1 MLNRIVIQHESFKL
15 IFSVSVTS
23 NVRRHLMRVVTYS
36 DPIEIIK
43 QVLIQNYYVL
53 LLNST
58 KEVFDRLIRVHYC
71 MFFEI

>member
-36 DPIEIIK
+36 VTIEIIK

-58 KEVFDRLIRVHYC
+58 KEVFDRLISVYYC

>member
-1 MLNRIVIQHESFKL
+1 
-15 IFSVSVTS
+15 
-23 NVRRHLMRVVTYS
+23 MRVVTYS

-58 KEVFDRLIRVHYC
+58 KEVFDRLISVYYC

>member
-36 DPIEIIK
+36 DTIEIIK

-53 LLNST
+53 LLIST
-58 KEVFDRLIRVHYC
+58 KEVFDRLIRVYYC

>member
-36 DPIEIIK
+36 DTIEIIK

-58 KEVFDRLIRVHYC
+58 KEVFDHLIRVYYC

>member
-58 KEVFDRLIRVHYC
+58 KEVFDRLISVYYC